1 MEHASKILVV
11 ANDPVMRALLAGF
24 LGNQGYDVRVAA
36 SGEQAP
42 QLPPREDVHGGA
54 ADAGKTLG
62 NALILIIHAE
72 PPHLEPGAPPAN
84 VFRQE
89 GEYWTIAYAGTVF
102 RLKDTKG
109 LHYIVHL
116 LRWPVKKFHVLDLVA
131 VADARPAGLAMN
143 RCGRIGKRPPVEHPL
158 RVSQL
163 GDAGPKLDLQAKRAY
178 KRRLD
183 DLRDALEEA
192 QRCRDLERAARVQA
206 EIQWIITELAA
217 AYGLDGRVR
226 KTADGNERAR
236 KAVTNRIKDT
246 LTKIQQ
252 VHPSLWQHLVNAIRT
267 GAFCAYIPEQP
278 TAWHF

>member
-1 MEHASKILVV
+1 MEHTAKILVV
-11 ANDPVMRALLAGF
+11 AGDPTMRALLTGF
-24 LGNQGYDVRVAA
+24 LRNRGYNVCVAA
-36 SGEQAP
+36 DGEQAP
-42 QLPPREDVHGGA
+42 HLLQREGIHGGT
-54 ADAGKTLG
+54 ADVGKTLG
-62 NALILIIHAE
+62 NALILIVHAE
-72 PPHLEPGAPPAN
+72 PPHPQPCTPPGN

-109 LHYIVHL
+109 LHYIAHL
-116 LRWPVKKFHVLDLVA
+116 LRWPAKKFHVLDLVA
-131 VADARPAGLAMN
+131 VADARPAGLAVN

-206 EIQWIITELAA
+206 EIQWIVTELAA

>member
-72 PPHLEPGAPPAN
+72 PPHLQPGAPPAN

-109 LHYIVHL
+109 LHYIAHL

-131 VADARPAGLAMN
+131 AAEAWPMGSAAN
-143 RCGRIGKRPPVEHPL
+143 RCGGIGKRPAAEPPL
-158 RVSQL
+158 RVSHL
-163 GDAGPKLDLQAKRAY
+163 GDAGPKLDLQAKGAY

-183 DLRDALEEA
+183 DLRDALEDA
-192 QRCRDLERAARVQA
+192 QRCRDLARAAALQV
-206 EIQWIITELAA
+206 EIDWIATELAA
-217 AYGLDGRVR
+217 AYGLGDRVR
-226 KTADGNERAR
+226 KTADSGERAR
-236 KAVTNRIKDT
+236 KAVTNRIKDG
-246 LTKIQQ
+246 LAKIQQ
-252 VHPSLWQHLVNAIRT
+252 AHPALWQHLVNSIRA
-267 GAFCAYIPEQP
+267 GAFCAYTPEQP
-278 TAWHF
+278 TAWHL

>member
-11 ANDPVMRALLAGF
+11 ASDPVMRALLARF

-42 QLPPREDVHGGA
+42 QLPPREDVYGGA

-89 GEYWTIAYAGTVF
+89 GEYWTIAYTGTVF

-109 LHYIVHL
+109 LHYIAHL